1 MLEFQLCLTGS
12 GASWEFWDTG
22 LILSPAQWVKDP
34 KLPQLWRVG
43 CSFISDLIPGPRTSM
58 CCGVA
63 KKEKKKEIQGVHKY
77 PHILLTTG
85 RALSAALHVDCL
97 FSASQLE
104 LLLSSSLSIF
114 IIQPTAE
121 VTELL
126 RTKFLARVRS
136 RVSV

>member
-1 MLEFQLCLTGS
+1 MYTMRSSFC
-12 GASWEFWDTG
+12 GATG
-22 LILSPAQWVKDP
+22 LAAFWEHWDAGLIPSPAQWDLMLP
-34 KLPQLWRVG
+34 KLCLG
-43 CSFISDLIPGPRTSM
+43 SDRWPRNAM

-77 PHILLTTG
+77 PHILLTG

-97 FSASQLE
+97 FSASQLG
-104 LLLSSSLSIF
+104 LPLSSSLSIF

-136 RVSV
+136 RVRV